1 METSSEGFAPVT
13 KIRIEFSRFSAF
25 YSPLIGTIAGGFL
38 KEEGLEPEYRVS
50 PPGKSAVLSLVDGTS
65 DVVQSAPAQG
75 FLVLERGKKPPFTH
89 FAQINEMDGFFV
101 TAREPDTE
109 FSWNKLAGEKVLVD
123 HFGQP
128 LAMFKYAC
136 HKSGLDYGSIG
147 AMDAGDV
154 DSMDAAFRAGEGSY
168 IHQQGPAPQ
177 QLEHDGIGHVVA
189 SVGAAIGPCAFSSLA
204 AMWEWLDTDMA
215 TAFMRAYRKSRA
227 WVNEMPAG
235 EIAMAEKEFFP
246 DIDVSVLKDTIAFYQ
261 GLGCWTPHVE
271 ITPEAFD
278 VTQDVFLHSGLIT
291 KKYPYEEVVA
301 VPPST

>member
-1 METSSEGFAPVT
+1 MT

-38 KEEGLEPEYRVS
+38 KAEGLEPEHRNS
-50 PPGKSAVLSLVDGTS
+50 PPGKSAVLSLVEGTA
-65 DVVQSAPAQG
+65 DVVQSAPSQG
-75 FLVLERGKKPPFTH
+75 FLVLERGEKPPFAH

-101 TAREPDTE
+101 AAREPDPD
-109 FSWNKLAGEKVLVD
+109 FSWDKLAGQPVLVD

-136 HKSGLDYGSIG
+136 HRSGLDYTSID
-147 AMDAGDV
+147 AVDAGDV

-177 QLEHDGIGHVVA
+177 QLERDGVGHVVA

-204 AMWEWLDTDMA
+204 GMWEWLETDMA
-215 TAFMRAYRKSRA
+215 AAFIRAYRKSRI
-227 WVNEMPAG
+227 WVNDTPAA
-235 EIAMAEKEFFP
+235 EIAAAEKEFFP
-246 DIDVSVLKDTIAFYQ
+246 DIDASVLTNTIAFYQ

-291 KKYPYEEVVA
+291 KKHTYEEVVA
-301 VPPST
+301 PPPSS

>member
-1 METSSEGFAPVT
+1 MT

-38 KEEGLEPEYRVS
+38 KAEGLEPEHRNS
-50 PPGKSAVLSLVDGTS
+50 PPGKSAVLSLVEGTA
-65 DVVQSAPAQG
+65 DVVQSAPSQG
-75 FLVLERGKKPPFTH
+75 FLVLERGEKPPFAH

-101 TAREPDTE
+101 TAREPDPE
-109 FSWNKLAGEKVLVD
+109 FSWDKLAGQPVLVD

-128 LAMFKYAC
+128 LAMFTYAC
-136 HKSGLDYGSIG
+136 HRSGLDYTSID
-147 AMDAGDV
+147 AVDAGDV

-177 QLEHDGIGHVVA
+177 QLEHDGVGHVVA

-204 AMWEWLDTDMA
+204 GMWEWLETDMA
-215 TAFMRAYRKSRA
+215 AAFMRAYHKSRV
-227 WVNEMPAG
+227 WVNDTPAA
-235 EIAMAEKEFFP
+235 EIAAAEKEFFP
-246 DIDVSVLKDTIAFYQ
+246 DIDASVLTNTIAFYQ

-278 VTQDVFLHSGLIT
+278 VTLDVFLHSGLIT
-291 KKYPYEEVVA
+291 KKHPYEEVVA
-301 VPPST
+301 PPPSR

>member
-1 METSSEGFAPVT
+1 MT
-13 KIRIEFSRFSAF
+13 KIHIEFSRFSAF
-25 YSPLIGTIAGGFL
+25 YSPLIGTISGGFL
-38 KEEGLEPEYRVS
+38 EEEGLEPEHSVS
-50 PPGKSAVLSLVDGTS
+50 PPGKSAVLSLVDGTA

-75 FLVLERGKKPPFTH
+75 FLVLERGEKPPFAH

-101 TAREPDTE
+101 TAREPDPE
-109 FSWNKLAGEKVLVD
+109 FSWDKLAGKRVLVD

-136 HKSGLDYGSIG
+136 HKSGLDYESID
-147 AMDAGDV
+147 AVNAGDV
-154 DSMDAAFRAGEGSY
+154 DSMDAAFRDGEGFY

-204 AMWEWLDTDMA
+204 AMRDWLDTDTA
-215 TAFMRAYRKSRA
+215 NAFMRAYRKSRA

-235 EIAMAEKEFFP
+235 EIASALKEFFP
-246 DIDVSVLKDTIAFYQ
+246 SIDIIVLKNTIAFYQ

-271 ITPEAFD
+271 ITQEAFD

-291 KKYPYEEVVA
+291 KKHPYKEVVA
-301 VPPST
+301 VPPPR